1 MKTSSDEVHLRV
13 PGRVHRLSLQVADT
27 FGSRFRGLML
37 SPAPTPGSGLLL
49 KRCASVHTAFMR
61 YPIDLAYVNDRG
73 LVLQCVK
80 ALAPWRASAFRATAV
95 GVAAAQRPIH
105 TLEMA
110 AGELERIG
118 IEPGDRIA
126 HDAFKANV
134 GGGDV
139 PAPRVFVPGRQRG
152 ATMLEFAVVGPLL
165 TLLGLASV
173 QYGLLFNAKN
183 LINHASFMAARA
195 GATGNARIDTI
206 EQAYLRAL
214 IPLYGGGRTPDETTE
229 SLAKAAADMA
239 GKVQIELLNPTH
251 ESFDDWNDPRLQ
263 ALFKTGGKRVIPNRH
278 LADNLND
285 RNALQNLGNSRE
297 LREVQG
303 SLVKPRS
310 GQSLEDANIIKL
322 RITHGYEP
330 KVPLVGRIYT
340 VFLKWLDMKDNAFE
354 TGLID
359 AGRIPVVSHVT
370 LQMQTDPI
378 ETTQVS
384 IPGMGNGGTPVNP
397 GDPPV
402 TTAEPPRCQTIGC
415 SPMPEPTDPG
425 GGGSSG
431 PCTEGT
437 CPVCT
442 GTLPLPDVELDTDLL
457 FNFNES
463 TLLPEGRAALDRL
476 IQSAKDRA
484 AAGET
489 FSDVTVIGH
498 TDQIGEASVNQ
509 QLSVARAKAVSNYLL
524 SHGFPSQTIQSEGR
538 GSSEPVVPLSACSS
552 KTGQALI
559 DCLQPNRRVV
569 VQMTGTRP

>member
-1 MKTSSDEVHLRV
+1 MKTSSDEVYLRV
-13 PGRVHRLSLQVADT
+13 PGRIHRLSLRVADT

-37 SPAPTPGSGLLL
+37 SPPPAPGTGLLL
-49 KRCASVHTAFMR
+49 KQCASVHTAFMR

-73 LVLQCVK
+73 LVLRCVA
-80 ALAPWRASAFRATAV
+80 ALTPWRASAYRNAGAQ
-95 GVAAAQRPIH
+95 VASRTQSIH

-110 AGELERIG
+110 AGELARIG

-126 HDAFKANV
+126 HDAFESAV
-134 GGGDV
+134 MGGDV
-139 PAPRVFVPGRQRG
+139 PASKPAVPQKQRG
-152 ATMLEFAVVGPLL
+152 AAMLEFAVVGPLL

-195 GATGNARIDTI
+195 GSTGNARIDTI
-206 EQAYLRAL
+206 ERAYLRGL
-214 IPLYGGGRTPDETTE
+214 IPLYGGGRTLQETTE
-229 SLAKAAADMA
+229 SLAKATADMA
-239 GKVQIELLNPTH
+239 GNVQIEMLNPTR

-263 ALFKTGGKRVIPNRH
+263 ALFNTGAKRVIPHRH
-278 LADNLND
+278 LAHNLND
-285 RNALQNLGNSRE
+285 RAVLEKLGNSRE
-297 LREVQG
+297 LRNVQG
-303 SLVKPRS
+303 SLVKPSS

-330 KVPLVGRIYT
+330 KVPLVGRVYAT
-340 VFLKWLDMKDNAFE
+340 FLKWLDVKDNAFE
-354 TGLID
+354 TRLIES
-359 AGRIPVVSHVT
+359 GRVPVVSHVT

-384 IPGMGNGGTPVNP
+384 IPGMGNGGTPVDP

-402 TTAEPPRCQTIGC
+402 TTAEPPRCQTISC

-425 GGGSSG
+425 GGGTGS
-431 PCTEGT
+431 CKEGT

-442 GTLPLPDVELDTDLL
+442 GTLPLPDVELDTDVL
-457 FNFNES
+457 FNFNQS

-484 AAGET
+484 AAGEV
-489 FSDVTVIGH
+489 FSDVKVIGH
-498 TDQIGEASVNQ
+498 TDQIGEAGVNQ
-509 QLSVARAKAVSNYLL
+509 QLSVARAKAVSDYLR
-524 SHGFPSQTIQSEGR
+524 SHGFPSQTISHEGR
-538 GSSEPVVPLSACSS
+538 GATEPVVPLSACSP

-569 VQMTGTRP
+569 VQMSGAKT

>member
-1 MKTSSDEVHLRV
+1 MKTSSDEVYLRV
-13 PGRVHRLSLQVADT
+13 PGRIHRLSLRVADT

-73 LVLQCVK
+73 LVLQCVTR
-80 ALAPWRASAFRATAV
+80 LAPWRASAYRGAMARLPAAT
-95 GVAAAQRPIH
+95 RPVH

-110 AGELERIG
+110 AGELDRIG
-118 IEPGDRIA
+118 IEPGDRIV
-126 HDAFKANV
+126 HDTFKTTV
-134 GGGDV
+134 IGDDV
-139 PAPRVFVPGRQRG
+139 PAPRFSVPERQRG
-152 ATMLEFAVVGPLL
+152 AAMLEFAVVGPLL

-195 GATGNARIDTI
+195 GSTGNARLDTV
-206 EQAYLRAL
+206 EQAYLRGL
-214 IPLYGGGRTPDETTE
+214 IPLYGGGRTVNETAE
-229 SLAKAAADMA
+229 SLAKATADMA
-239 GKVQIELLNPTH
+239 GNVQIELLNPTR

-263 ALFKTGGKRVIPNRH
+263 ALFNTGGKRVIPHRH
-278 LADNLND
+278 LAHNLKN
-285 RNALQNLGNSRE
+285 RSALENLGNSRE
-297 LREVQG
+297 LRDVQG
-303 SLVKPRS
+303 SLVKPSS

-330 KVPLVGRIYT
+330 KVPLVGRIYAI
-340 VFLKWLDMKDNAFE
+340 FLKWLDVKDNAFE
-354 TGLID
+354 TRLIES
-359 AGRIPVVSHVT
+359 GRVPVVTHVT

-378 ETTQVS
+378 ETTQISV
-384 IPGMGNGGTPVNP
+384 PGMGNGGTPVDP

-402 TTAEPPRCQTIGC
+402 TTAEPPECQTIGC
-415 SPMPEPTDPG
+415 SEMPEPSDPG
-425 GGGSSG
+425 GGGGG
-431 PCTEGT
+431 PCKEGT

-442 GTLPLPDVELDTDLL
+442 GTLPLPDVELDTDVL
-457 FNFNES
+457 FNFNQS

-484 AAGET
+484 AAGEV
-489 FSDVTVIGH
+489 FNDVKVIGH

-509 QLSVARAKAVSNYLL
+509 QLSVARAKAVSDYLR
-524 SHGFPSQTIQSEGR
+524 SHGFPTQAIAHEGR
-538 GSSEPVVPLSACSS
+538 GATEPVVPLSACSP
-552 KTGQALI
+552 KAGQALI

-569 VQMTGTRP
+569 IQMTGTKT

>member
-1 MKTSSDEVHLRV
+1 MKTSSDEVYLRA
-13 PGRVHRLSLQVADT
+13 PGRIHRLSLKVADT

-37 SPAPTPGSGLLL
+37 SPALTPGTGLLL
-49 KRCASVHTAFMR
+49 KQCASVHTAFMR

-73 LVLQCVK
+73 LVLQCVA
-80 ALAPWRASAFRATAV
+80 ALRPWRANAYRGALARVPTA
-95 GVAAAQRPIH
+95 ARPIH

-110 AGELERIG
+110 AGELARIG

-126 HDAFKANV
+126 HDAFKTDV
-134 GGGDV
+134 VDGDV
-139 PAPRVFVPGRQRG
+139 PTPRFSVPDRQRG
-152 ATMLEFAVVGPLL
+152 AAMLEFAVVGPLL

-195 GATGNARIDTI
+195 GSTGNAKLDTV
-206 EQAYLRAL
+206 EQAYLRGL
-214 IPLYGGGRTPDETTE
+214 IPLYGGGRTVQETGE
-229 SLAKAAADMA
+229 SLAKATADMA
-239 GKVQIELLNPTH
+239 GNVQIELLNPTR

-263 ALFKTGGKRVIPNRH
+263 ALFKTGGKRVIPHRH
-278 LADNLND
+278 LAHNLND
-285 RNALQNLGNSRE
+285 RSVLENLGNSRE
-297 LREVQG
+297 LRDVQG
-303 SLVKPRS
+303 SLVKPSS

-330 KVPLVGRIYT
+330 KVPLVGRVYAI
-340 VFLKWLDMKDNAFE
+340 FLKWLDVKDSAFE
-354 TGLID
+354 TRLIES
-359 AGRIPVVSHVT
+359 GRVPVVSHVT

-384 IPGMGNGGTPVNP
+384 IPGMGNGGQPVDP

-415 SPMPEPTDPG
+415 SEMPDPTDPG
-425 GGGSSG
+425 GGGSNG
-431 PCTEGT
+431 PCKEDT

-442 GTLPLPDVELDTDLL
+442 GTFPLPDVQLDTDLL

-463 TLLPEGRAALDRL
+463 ALQPEGRAALDRL

-484 AAGET
+484 AAGEL
-489 FSDVTVIGH
+489 FSNVKVIGH
-498 TDQIGEASVNQ
+498 TDQIGEAGVNQ
-509 QLSVARAKAVSNYLL
+509 QLSVARAKAVSDYLR
-524 SHGFPSQTIQSEGR
+524 SHGFPSQAITHEGR
-538 GSSEPVVPLSACSS
+538 GANEPVVPLSACSP

-559 DCLQPNRRVV
+559 DCLEPNRRVV
-569 VQMTGTRP
+569 IQMTGTKT